1 MKHLLRLDFFP
12 PQHFFPDAR
21 GLGRTDIARAI
32 DVRDGVGG
40 LAHQGAEHVA
50 ELLAGEVDVAHHDHT
65 QALGARAPD
74 QPRDR
79 FEDEGVCDLAGDFD
93 LAGLGNALGGCVR
106 QQFPVNVFQGDF
118 ADAGEQLLAAAQF
131 RFGFGP
137 QGGGDAGRT
146 ERLQRLQAEKHI
158 GWSGHLAP
166 QDGVKT
172 IERKD
177 LGLGRELLQQ
187 GVQFVSANF
196 LIHGGR
202 LPAGPGAVSAG
213 LAVALPCGVKVNV
226 AVRFRAEALNT
237 SP

>member
-1 MKHLLRLDFFP
+1 M
-12 PQHFFPDAR
+12 
-21 GLGRTDIARAI
+21 
-32 DVRDGVGG
+32 
-40 LAHQGAEHVA
+40 
-50 ELLAGEVDVAHHDHT
+50 
-65 QALGARAPD
+65 
-74 QPRDR
+74 
-79 FEDEGVCDLAGDFD
+79 
-93 LAGLGNALGGCVR
+93 
-106 QQFPVNVFQGDF
+106 
-118 ADAGEQLLAAAQF
+118 LAAAQF

-226 AVRFRAEALNT
+226 AVRFRAEAPNT
-237 SP
+237 SS